1 MALTESDI
9 KIIIAG
15 ELKKKGFQDAER
27 ATSSLEKKFKSLA
40 KTVVAVFSV
49 REVVQFGKAA
59 VKAFSED
66 EVAARRFES
75 ALTGVNLGF
84 ATPEIEN
91 YLENLEK
98 FTAITKGQLRPAF
111 QTLAST
117 TRSVAMSQDIL
128 NTAIDVSA
136 GTGVDLQTVIND
148 LSKSFLGNN
157 ASLAKY
163 ELGLSKSELKAKSFN
178 EIQELLNNQF
188 SGQRAAFLDTYA
200 GKVSLLEASYER
212 MQTTIGSGLVDAFTL
227 LSGENGIA
235 GATDAMERFGVVAA
249 DVIRGVGVAIDEV
262 QNRIPFFS
270 SIFDK
275 SNIPVIGAYLDI
287 FESLGKQKRPLF
299 FPGGGIGQPGVDK
312 RLAAIEEAAIK
323 RQKELEALRNKQ
335 AKEQAKLNR
344 LKQISL
350 MLIQKEARFDL
361 NRIQLAAALQGKL
374 TSDERKRVEE
384 LLLIEEIKQ
393 AIAEKDVDKAE
404 TLLEELNKV
413 REQTE
418 ALADKLLNLK
428 ASDPFEGWD
437 ERIKDLSK
445 QIDEMTKKRVMDFL
459 ANFTFG
465 TFPIPQ
471 NQNPFTSAA
480 ASDAASAARQ
490 GEIQLLLG
498 DAEAARAAAEA
509 ARREA
514 EEARRQAEAALAAAK
529 TAEERAAAEEA
540 ARAAAE
546 AAAAAEEIEAS
557 AAALDA
563 AAASRAVQDAEI
575 DAREAERMAEI
586 LAAEAAARDAAAA
599 LLEGQLEF
607 DASVIGATAAGVP
620 LGDII
625 LNITVEGN
633 VTTQEDLVGAITDQL
648 YQYQKSGKG
657 LLFSSVAI

>member
-15 ELKKKGFQDAER
+15 ELKKKGFQDAEK
-27 ATSSLEKKFKSLA
+27 ATNSLEKKFKSLA

-59 VKAFSED
+59 VKAFEED

-75 ALTGVNLGF
+75 ALKGVNLGF

-136 GTGVDLQTVIND
+136 GTGVELQTVVND

-157 ASLAKY
+157 ASLSKY

-235 GATDAMERFGVVAA
+235 GATDSMERFGVVAA
-249 DVIRGVGVAIDEV
+249 DVIRGVGVAISEV
-262 QNRIPFFS
+262 QSRIPFFNS
-270 SIFDK
+270 F
-275 SNIPVIGAYLDI
+275 LDPTKFSGLLQFVDI
-287 FESLGKQKRPLF
+287 LRQTGEASRPLF
-299 FPGGGIGQPGVDK
+299 FPGGGIGKPGVDK
-312 RLAAIEEAAIK
+312 QLAAIEEAAIK
-323 RQKELEALRNKQ
+323 REKELEKLRSKQ
-335 AKEQAKLNR
+335 LKEQAKLNR

-374 TSDERKRVEE
+374 TDEERKRVEE
-384 LLLIEEIKQ
+384 LMLIEDIKQ

-404 TLLEELNKV
+404 KLLDELNKV
-413 REQTE
+413 RTETE
-418 ALADKLLNLK
+418 ALAETLLDLEAGNPFSKWPEYFESAKQNLK
-428 ASDPFEGWD
+428 
-437 ERIKDLSK
+437 DLFDTLAK
-445 QIDEMTKKRVMDFL
+445 QQIILNELTTGIAGSRAK
-459 ANFTFG
+459 T
-465 TFPIPQ
+465 
-471 NQNPFTSAA
+471 NQAVLDAKTDKAA
-480 ASDAASAARQ
+480 AYAVAAGQTREEAERATR
-490 GEIQLLLG
+490 EA
-498 DAEAARAAAEA
+498 AEAAAAAAKALAEAKTAEEKAAAEEGIRAAAEA
-509 ARREA
+509 ARAAELLTETIAVADYATALA
-514 EEARRQAEAALAAAK
+514 EEALAN
-529 TAEERAAAEEA
+529 EYLNQ
-540 ARAAAE
+540 
-546 AAAAAEEIEAS
+546 S
-557 AAALDA
+557 MDA
-563 AAASRAVQDAEI
+563 AFRAGIIPNVEI
-575 DAREAERMAEI
+575 N
-586 LAAEAAARDAAAA
+586 
-599 LLEGQLEF
+599 
-607 DASVIGATAAGVP
+607 V
-620 LGDII
+620 
-625 LNITVEGN
+625 NVEGN
-633 VTTQEDLVGAITDQL
+633 VTSAEDLAEVITDIQ
-648 YQYQKSGKG
+648 YNYQKTGKG
-657 LLFSSVAI
+657 LLLSSRAI

>member
-15 ELKKKGFQDAER
+15 ELKKKGFQDAEK
-27 ATSSLEKKFKSLA
+27 ATNSLEKKFKSLA

-59 VKAFSED
+59 VKAFEED

-75 ALTGVNLGF
+75 ALKGVNLGF

-98 FTAITKGQLRPAF
+98 FTAVTKGQLRPAF
-111 QTLAST
+111 QTLAAT
-117 TRSVAMSQDIL
+117 TRSVTMSQDLL
-128 NTAIDVSA
+128 NTAIDVST

-148 LSKSFLGNN
+148 LSRSFLGNN
-157 ASLAKY
+157 TSLAKY

-227 LSGENGIA
+227 LAGENGIA
-235 GATDAMERFGVVAA
+235 GATDSMERFGVVAA

-262 QNRIPFFS
+262 QNRLPFIT

-287 FESLGKQKRPLF
+287 LETLGKQQRPLF
-299 FPGGGIGQPGVDK
+299 FPAAGIGQPGVDK
-312 RLAAIEEAAIK
+312 RLATIEDEAIK
-323 RQKELEALRNKQ
+323 RQKELEKLRTKQ

-374 TSDERKRVEE
+374 TDEERKRVEE
-384 LLLIEEIKQ
+384 LMLIEDIKQ

-404 TLLEELNKV
+404 KLLDELNTV
-413 REQTE
+413 RQETE
-418 ALADKLLNLK
+418 ALAETLL
-428 ASDPFEGWD
+428 
-437 ERIKDLSK
+437 DL
-445 QIDEMTKKRVMDFL
+445 E
-459 ANFTFG
+459 AG
-465 TFPIPQ
+465 
-471 NQNPFTSAA
+471 NPFSKWPEYFAA
-480 ASDAASAARQ
+480 AKKNLQDLFDSLAKQQLVLNELTSGIAAGRAKANQSVIDAKTDRTTAYAVAAGRTR
-490 GEIQLLLG
+490 EE
-498 DAEAARAAAEA
+498 AERATREAAEA
-509 ARREA
+509 AAQAAKALLEAQNEA
-514 EEARRQAEAALAAAK
+514 ERVAAQ
-529 TAEERAAAEEA
+529 EGIRAAEEA
-540 ARAAAE
+540 ARAAQLLTE
-546 AAAAAEEIEAS
+546 TI
-557 AAALDA
+557 
-563 AAASRAVQDAEI
+563 AVADFAT
-575 DAREAERMAEI
+575 A
-586 LAAEAAARDAAAA
+586 LAAESEANEFLGQSMDAA
-599 LLEGQLEF
+599 F
-607 DASVIGATAAGVP
+607 YAG
-620 LGDII
+620 II
-625 LNITVEGN
+625 PNVEITVNVEGN
-633 VTTQEDLVGAITDQL
+633 VTTAEDLAEVITDIQYN
-648 YQYQKSGKG
+648 YQRTGKG
-657 LLFSSVAI
+657 ILLSSRAI

>member
-15 ELKKKGFQDAER
+15 ELKKKGFQDAEK

-59 VKAFSED
+59 VKAFSDD

-75 ALTGVNLGF
+75 ALNGVNLGF

-117 TRSVAMSQDIL
+117 TRSVAMSQDLL
-128 NTAIDVSA
+128 NTAIDVST
-136 GTGVDLQTVIND
+136 GTGVDLQTVVND
-148 LSKSFLGNN
+148 LSRSFLGNN
-157 ASLAKY
+157 TSLAKY

-212 MQTTIGSGLVDAFTL
+212 MQTTIGEGLVDAFTL

-235 GATDAMERFGVVAA
+235 GATDSMERFGVVAA
-249 DVIRGVGVAIDEV
+249 DVIRGVGVAISEV
-262 QNRIPFFS
+262 QSRIPFLNSFLDPTKFS
-270 SIFDK
+270 GILQF
-275 SNIPVIGAYLDI
+275 VDI
-287 FESLGKQKRPLF
+287 LRQTGEASRPLF

-323 RQKELEALRNKQ
+323 RQKQLEILRAKQ

-361 NRIQLAAALQGKL
+361 TRIQLAAALQGKL
-374 TSDERKRVEE
+374 TDEERKRVEE
-384 LLLIEEIKQ
+384 LMLIEDIKQ

-404 TLLEELNKV
+404 KLLDELNTV
-413 REQTE
+413 RQETE
-418 ALADKLLNLK
+418 ALAETLLDLEAGNPFSKWPEYFESAKQNLK
-428 ASDPFEGWD
+428 DLYDTLAKQQMALNELMTSIATSRATANANVIAAKTDKATAFKEAAEASGVFAG
-437 ERIKDLSK
+437 LSSA
-445 QIDEMTKKRVMDFL
+445 D
-459 ANFTFG
+459 
-465 TFPIPQ
+465 
-471 NQNPFTSAA
+471 AA
-480 ASDAASAARQ
+480 AAVV
-490 GEIQLLLG
+490 
-498 DAEAARAAAEA
+498 AAAEA
-509 ARREA
+509 VAAATTPEEKAAAQEA
-514 EEARRQAEAALAAAK
+514 VNAANAYVDATSLLTESLAAADLAAALASLELAN
-529 TAEERAAAEEA
+529 EYLNQSIEA
-540 ARAAAE
+540 AT
-546 AAAAAEEIEAS
+546 S
-557 AAALDA
+557 
-563 AAASRAVQDAEI
+563 Q
-575 DAREAERMAEI
+575 
-586 LAAEAAARDAAAA
+586 
-599 LLEGQLEF
+599 G
-607 DASVIGATAAGVP
+607 
-620 LGDII
+620 II
-625 LNITVEGN
+625 PETTINVTVEGN
-633 VTTQEDLVGAITDQL
+633 VTSAEDLAEVITDIQ
-648 YQYQKSGKG
+648 YNYQKTGKG
-657 LLFSSVAI
+657 LLLSSRAI

>member
-15 ELKKKGFQDAER
+15 ELKKKGFQDAEK
-27 ATSSLEKKFKSLA
+27 ATNSLEKKFKSLA

-59 VKAFSED
+59 VKAFEED

-75 ALTGVNLGF
+75 ALKGVNLGF

-136 GTGVDLQTVIND
+136 GTGVELQTVVND

-157 ASLAKY
+157 ASLSKY

-235 GATDAMERFGVVAA
+235 GATDSMERFGVVAA
-249 DVIRGVGVAIDEV
+249 DVIRGVGVAISEV
-262 QNRIPFFS
+262 QSRIPFVNSFLDPTKFS
-270 SIFDK
+270 GLLQF
-275 SNIPVIGAYLDI
+275 LDI
-287 FESLGKQKRPLF
+287 LRQTGEASRPLF
-299 FPGGGIGQPGVDK
+299 FPGGGIGKPGVDK
-312 RLAAIEEAAIK
+312 QLAAIEEAAIK
-323 RQKELEALRNKQ
+323 REKELERLRSKQ
-335 AKEQAKLNR
+335 LKEQAKLNR

-350 MLIQKEARFDL
+350 MLIQKESRFDL

-374 TSDERKRVEE
+374 THEERKRVEE
-384 LLLIEEIKQ
+384 LMLIEDIKQ

-404 TLLEELNKV
+404 KLLDELNKV
-413 REQTE
+413 RTETE
-418 ALADKLLNLK
+418 ALAETLLNLE
-428 ASDPFEGWD
+428 AGNPFSKWPEYF
-437 ERIKDLSK
+437 ESAKKNLKDLYDTLAK
-445 QIDEMTKKRVMDFL
+445 QQIILNELTTGIAGSRAK
-459 ANFTFG
+459 T
-465 TFPIPQ
+465 
-471 NQNPFTSAA
+471 NQAVLDAKTDKAA
-480 ASDAASAARQ
+480 AYAVAAGQTR
-490 GEIQLLLG
+490 EE
-498 DAEAARAAAEA
+498 AERATREAAEA
-509 ARREA
+509 AA
-514 EEARRQAEAALAAAK
+514 AAAKALAEAK
-529 TAEERAAAEEA
+529 TAEERAAAEEGI
-540 ARAAAE
+540 RAAAE
-546 AAAAAEEIEAS
+546 AARAAELLTETIAVADYATALAEEALANEYLNQS
-557 AAALDA
+557 MDA
-563 AAASRAVQDAEI
+563 AFRAGIIPNVEI
-575 DAREAERMAEI
+575 N
-586 LAAEAAARDAAAA
+586 
-599 LLEGQLEF
+599 
-607 DASVIGATAAGVP
+607 V
-620 LGDII
+620 
-625 LNITVEGN
+625 NVEGN
-633 VTTQEDLVGAITDQL
+633 VTSAEDLAEVITDIQ
-648 YQYQKSGKG
+648 YNYQKTGKG
-657 LLFSSVAI
+657 LLLSSRAI

>member
-15 ELKKKGFQDAER
+15 ELKKKGFQDAEK
-27 ATSSLEKKFKSLA
+27 ATNSLEKKFKSLA

-59 VKAFSED
+59 VKAFEED

-75 ALTGVNLGF
+75 ALKGVNLGF

-98 FTAITKGQLRPAF
+98 ISAITKGQLRPAF

-136 GTGVDLQTVIND
+136 GTGVELQTVVND

-200 GKVSLLEASYER
+200 GKVSLLQASYER
-212 MQTTIGSGLVDAFTL
+212 METTIGSGLVDAFTL

-235 GATDAMERFGVVAA
+235 GATDSMERFGVVAA
-249 DVIRGVGVAIDEV
+249 DVIRGVGVAISEV
-262 QNRIPFFS
+262 QSRIPFVNSFLDPTKFS
-270 SIFDK
+270 GLLQF
-275 SNIPVIGAYLDI
+275 VDI
-287 FESLGKQKRPLF
+287 LRQTGEASRPLF

-323 RQKELEALRNKQ
+323 RQKELEILRAKQ

-350 MLIQKEARFDL
+350 MLIQKESRFDL

-374 TSDERKRVEE
+374 TDEERKRVEE
-384 LLLIEEIKQ
+384 LLLIEDIKQ

-404 TLLEELNKV
+404 KLLDELNKV
-413 REQTE
+413 RTETE
-418 ALADKLLNLK
+418 ALAETLLDLEAGNPFSKWPEYFASAKQNLK
-428 ASDPFEGWD
+428 
-437 ERIKDLSK
+437 DLYDTLAK
-445 QIDEMTKKRVMDFL
+445 QQLALNELMSSIAISRANANANVLTAKIDKSTAFSE
-459 ANFTFG
+459 
-465 TFPIPQ
+465 
-471 NQNPFTSAA
+471 
-480 ASDAASAARQ
+480 AASASRAFA
-490 GEIQLLLG
+490 EISSE
-498 DAEAARAAAEA
+498 D
-509 ARREA
+509 
-514 EEARRQAEAALAAAK
+514 
-529 TAEERAAAEEA
+529 
-540 ARAAAE
+540 
-546 AAAAAEEIEAS
+546 AAAAAAQAAAAVAAAITAEEKAAAQAAVDAS
-557 AAALDA
+557 NAYVDATTLLTESLAAADLAAALA
-563 AAASRAVQDAEI
+563 GLE
-575 DAREAERMAEI
+575 
-586 LAAEAAARDAAAA
+586 LANEYLNQSIEAATSQ
-599 LLEGQLEF
+599 G
-607 DASVIGATAAGVP
+607 
-620 LGDII
+620 II
-625 LNITVEGN
+625 PETTINITVEGN
-633 VTTQEDLVGAITDQL
+633 VTSAEDLAEVITDIQYN
-648 YQYQKSGKG
+648 YQRTGKG
-657 LLFSSVAI
+657 ILLSSRAI

>member
-15 ELKKKGFQDAER
+15 ELKKKGFQDAEK
-27 ATSSLEKKFKSLA
+27 ATNSLEKKFESLA

-59 VKAFSED
+59 LKAFSDD

-75 ALTGVNLGF
+75 ALNGVNLGF

-98 FTAITKGQLRPAF
+98 FSGITKGQLRPAF

-128 NTAIDVSA
+128 NTAIDVST

-188 SGQRAAFLDTYA
+188 SGQRAGFLDTYA

-235 GATDAMERFGVVAA
+235 GATSAMEKFGVVAA

-262 QNRIPFFS
+262 QNRIPFIT

-287 FESLGKQKRPLF
+287 FETLGKQNKPLF
-299 FPGGGIGQPGVDK
+299 FPVGGIGQPGVDK

-361 NRIQLAAALQGKL
+361 TRIQLAAALQGKL
-374 TSDERKRVEE
+374 TDEERKRVEE
-384 LLLIEEIKQ
+384 LMLIEDIKQ

-404 TLLEELNKV
+404 KLLDELNKV
-413 REQTE
+413 RTETE
-418 ALADKLLNLK
+418 ALAESLLDLEAGNPFSKWPEYFEAAKKNLK
-428 ASDPFEGWD
+428 
-437 ERIKDLSK
+437 DLYETLAK
-445 QIDEMTKKRVMDFL
+445 QQLVLNELTTGIAAGRAK
-459 ANFTFG
+459 ANQSVLDAKTDK
-465 TFPIPQ
+465 
-471 NQNPFTSAA
+471 AA
-480 ASDAASAARQ
+480 AYAVAAGQTR
-490 GEIQLLLG
+490 EE
-498 DAEAARAAAEA
+498 AERATREAAEA
-509 ARREA
+509 AA
-514 EEARRQAEAALAAAK
+514 AAAKALAEAK
-529 TAEERAAAEEA
+529 TAEERAAAEEG

-546 AAAAAEEIEAS
+546 AARAAELLTETIAVADYATALAEEALANEYLNQS
-557 AAALDA
+557 MDA
-563 AAASRAVQDAEI
+563 AFYAGIIPNVEI
-575 DAREAERMAEI
+575 N
-586 LAAEAAARDAAAA
+586 
-599 LLEGQLEF
+599 
-607 DASVIGATAAGVP
+607 V
-620 LGDII
+620 
-625 LNITVEGN
+625 NVEGN
-633 VTTQEDLVGAITDQL
+633 VTSAEDLAEVITDIQYN
-648 YQYQKSGKG
+648 YQRTGKN
-657 LLFSSVAI
+657 LLLSSRAI